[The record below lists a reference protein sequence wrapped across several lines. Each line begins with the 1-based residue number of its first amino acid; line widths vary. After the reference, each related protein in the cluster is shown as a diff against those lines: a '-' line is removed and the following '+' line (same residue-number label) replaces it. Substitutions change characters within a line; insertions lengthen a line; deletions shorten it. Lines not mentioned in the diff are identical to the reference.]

1 VEETPKAQ
9 ATDGAAEAP
18 AAAVEP
24 LGRELAEAAEEQL
37 EDPSDAAAPPPPAA
51 KGGGFFVR
59 RVHAA
64 AEFEL
69 FFVAAVGTILI
80 VRAAL
85 ALTGWPQLGGGKIHF
100 AHLLWGGLGMLIG
113 IVLFMTFQGRL
124 WRVLATLACGIGFG
138 LFIDELGKFITA
150 DNDYFFQPVIAI
162 IYLIFVG
169 LFFLF
174 HWLGTVRNLT
184 EQTALVNAFDYAK
197 EAVLRNMDAGERDE
211 ALYLLSRADQ
221 RDPLV
226 VSLTETLRAYTD
238 LVQPLPSPVAKV
250 KGWLNRRYASLL
262 RRRVFKVVMVGW
274 FVVVAMADLIVFVP
288 VLLAGEAI
296 TFATLGL
303 ALSGALSGALVA
315 VGVIRW
321 HRSHLHAY
329 RWFERAVLVA
339 IFFGCFFSFY
349 QDQLGA
355 LWNLL
360 LLLITWAT
368 IRYIIGQELKREA
381 GELAAAQTSG
391 GDHGTPQVLA
401 EGGD

>member
-1 VEETPKAQ
+1 MSFESSWHRFA
-9 ATDGAAEAP
+9 
-18 AAAVEP
+18 
-24 LGRELAEAAEEQL
+24 
-37 EDPSDAAAPPPPAA
+37 
-51 KGGGFFVR
+51 VR
-59 RVHAA
+59 RLDMGPLLD
-64 AEFEL
+64 L
-69 FFVAAVGTILI
+69 FLISAVSCLLGIRLF
-80 VRAAL
+80 L
-85 ALTGWPQLGGGKIHF
+85 KLTGYPQLGNSSLHI
-100 AHLLWGGLGMLIG
+100 AHMLWGGLGMLLAIILFIALPVRTATQFAAFIG
-113 IVLFMTFQGRL
+113 GL
-124 WRVLATLACGIGFG
+124 GFG
-138 LFIDELGKFITA
+138 AFIDELGKFITA